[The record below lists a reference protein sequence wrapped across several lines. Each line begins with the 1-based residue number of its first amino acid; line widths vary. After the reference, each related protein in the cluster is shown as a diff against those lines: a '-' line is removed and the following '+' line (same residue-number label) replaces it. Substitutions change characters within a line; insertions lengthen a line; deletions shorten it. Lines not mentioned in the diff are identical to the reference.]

1 MVSITTA
8 GTADQHLANMKRQ
21 KAKHIKA
28 VMKETEKMTKEEL
41 LKMFDSIETTNQM
54 VESDSEDEMD

>member
-8 GTADQHLANMKRQ
+8 GTVDEHLDDMKRQ

-28 VMKETEKMTKEEL
+28 VMDKTEKLSKEEL
-41 LKMFDSIETTNQM
+41 LKMFDPIGKTNET
-54 VESDSEDEMD
+54 VWSDSEDD